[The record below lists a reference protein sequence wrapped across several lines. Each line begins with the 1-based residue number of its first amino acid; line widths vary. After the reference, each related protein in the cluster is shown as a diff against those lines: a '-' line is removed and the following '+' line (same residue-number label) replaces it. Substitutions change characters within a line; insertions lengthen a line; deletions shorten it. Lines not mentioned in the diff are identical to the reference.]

1 MRPAARRWWAA
12 AAWVGAGLALFAF
25 FLRISLGSR
34 VNSDGANNALQA
46 WDMLHGH
53 VLLHGWLIGDAT
65 FYAFELPLNAITELL
80 FGVGNLAAH
89 LASALAYLI
98 VAVCAVALAV
108 TDSRGPARAARGAV
122 VVTVLAAPLLTT
134 LSVALLLEEP
144 DHIGTSA
151 FLLASFL
158 LIDRAPGRRFTAPLL
173 CVILCAGQLSDLTVR
188 YVAVPAVL
196 LVCGYRVLAARRL
209 RSGDAALVVAAAA
222 SVPLESLIRAA
233 MRHLG
238 AYSMAAPGARL
249 SPIRLW
255 PHNAAATWLDI
266 RLLFGSVVAPDT
278 KLGSVGGVFGLICL
292 LAAVFGLGRVAW
304 TWRAASR
311 AEQLLCVAIVINIG
325 VFLVSVFPSA
335 IASHEIAAVLPCGAV
350 LAARACVPA
359 RITGTP
365 RAFLV
370 VTATALAALVPL
382 AAAATQ
388 PPLRPATAPLAAWL
402 EAHGLRYG
410 VAGYWDASVVT
421 VQSGERVQIRAVD
434 IRNKEIFV
442 PIWETNALWYN
453 ASRYDARFVVA
464 DHLGKYPAAAFE
476 QHFGRPAATY
486 RVASWFVLI
495 YRTNLLRQLGH
506 YPNQLVPARASPPS
520 HFELKTRARNPET
533 SVLRVRG
540 VSPGDRIATLI
551 MSLRT
556 PIPATSSSSTLSS
569 IRGLDK
575 ECRLLGLHQI
585 RTTSQGRRSSRRIP
599 RAGAGLSRLT
609 RGPGGSRCP
618 RPRSA
623 STRASACSAC

>member
-12 AAWVGAGLALFAF
+12 AAWAGGGVALFAC

-65 FYAFELPLNAITELL
+65 FYFFELPLNAITELL
-80 FGVGNLAAH
+80 FGMGNLAVHA
-89 LASALAYLI
+89 ASALTYLI

-108 TDSRGPARAARGAV
+108 TDSRGPARAARCAV
-122 VVTVLAAPLLTT
+122 VVTVLAAPLFTT
-134 LSVALLLEEP
+134 SSVGLLLEEP

-249 SPIRLW
+249 APVRLW
-255 PHNAAATWLDI
+255 PHHAAVTWLDVRI
-266 RLLFGSVVAPDT
+266 LFGSVVAPDT
-278 KLGSVGGVFGLICL
+278 RLGSVGAAFGLACL
-292 LAAVFGLGRVAW
+292 LAAVSGLGRVAW
-304 TWRAASR
+304 TWRAARR
-311 AEQLLCVAIVINIG
+311 AEQLLCAAIVINIG
-325 VFLVSVFPSA
+325 VFLVSMFPSA
-335 IASHEIAAVLPCGAV
+335 IASHEIAMVLPCGAV

-359 RITGTP
+359 RITGMP
-365 RAFLV
+365 QAFLA

-382 AAAATQ
+382 AAAATR

-402 EAHGLRYG
+402 EAHRLTYG
-410 VAGYWDASVVT
+410 IAGYWDAPVVT
-421 VQSGERVQIRAVD
+421 MQSGDRVQILSVGIKD
-434 IRNKEIFV
+434 EKIFV
-442 PIWETNALWYN
+442 PYWEANALWYN

-464 DHLGKYPAAAFE
+464 DDHLGRYPAATFE
-476 QHFGRPAATY
+476 RHFGRPAATY

-495 YRTNLLRQLGH
+495 YRTNLLRQLENC
-506 YPNQLVPARASPPS
+506 PSQLVPAQASPPNQT
-520 HFELKTRARNPET
+520 ELVE
-533 SVLRVRG
+533 RG
-540 VSPGDRIATLI
+540 S
-551 MSLRT
+551 
-556 PIPATSSSSTLSS
+556 
-569 IRGLDK
+569 
-575 ECRLLGLHQI
+575 
-585 RTTSQGRRSSRRIP
+585 
-599 RAGAGLSRLT
+599 
-609 RGPGGSRCP
+609 
-618 RPRSA
+618 
-623 STRASACSAC
+623 